1 MGGSIS
7 SHFVGLP
14 GGLLMSVIAFSIVFL
29 VIAGLM
35 AMMMALKAFAGA
47 MEAASKASQA
57 VPAASPASTPTAP
70 GNTPT
75 AAVVSPASD
84 DDELV
89 AVITAAITAI
99 CGVGARIVGL
109 APTVAGVQST
119 AWRMTGRLQNSEGFA
134 D

>member
-35 AMMMALKAFAGA
+35 IMMMLLKNFAAA
-47 MEAASKASQA
+47 MEANQSKQA
-57 VPAASPASTPTAP
+57 APADSPAKPAAP
-70 GNTPT
+70 GA
-75 AAVVSPASD
+75 AAVAAPITASAD
-84 DDELV
+84 DGELI
-89 AVITAAITAI
+89 AVITAAIAAV
-99 CGVGARIVGL
+99 CGKGARVVSFVPS
-109 APTVAGVQST
+109 AVRMQST